1 MRKSGRDG
9 VCGMKGTDI
18 IDALLRKLRVSTDT
32 ELAATLGITGQA
44 IRNWRERKTIAPRQV
59 AGLVHRGQLA
69 SRKEIY
75 NSAIRPVVEF
85 FRINKTIRRGIRR
98 AACSSCARGRAA
110 RQNPA
115 FAKGVQIRIG
125 REKNGWRRRV
135 LEPTPRSSCGF
146 SGAAA
151 ASPDADYWR
160 CTPRACARR
169 RMNSCSRGRKN
180 ALLKYPSGGS
190 GSR

>member
-1 MRKSGRDG
+1 
-9 VCGMKGTDI
+9 MKGTDI

-125 REKNGWRRRV
+125 REKWVAASGIGADTPLKLRVFRRCGGK
-135 LEPTPRSSCGF
+135 PRCGLLALHAPRLR
-146 SGAAA
+146 AAA
-151 ASPDADYWR
+151 DEF
-160 CTPRACARR
+160 
-169 RMNSCSRGRKN
+169 
-180 ALLKYPSGGS
+180 L
-190 GSR
+190 

>member
-1 MRKSGRDG
+1 
-9 VCGMKGTDI
+9 MKGTDI

-125 REKNGWRRRV
+125 REKMGGGVGYWSRHPAQAAGFPALRRQAQMRII
-135 LEPTPRSSCGF
+135 
-146 SGAAA
+146 GAARPA
-151 ASPDADYWR
+151 P
-160 CTPRACARR
+160 AR
-169 RMNSCSRGRKN
+169 
-180 ALLKYPSGGS
+180 GG
-190 GSR
+190 G